1 MKLST
6 KADYGLR
13 FVVHLANNQG
23 VEEYTRLHDVA
34 DKEGIPVKY
43 LENIV
48 AQLRPTNILR
58 IKRGASGGYSLNQ
71 PPAQVSVFDLLVAL
85 DEPLVKNDGSQAND
99 TRMTPLRAVVD
110 KLWEGLN
117 KQVTDYFRQLT
128 LQDLLHQYRVQSNAD
143 VYYI

>member
-23 VEEYTRLHDVA
+23 VEDFTRLHDVA

-58 IKRGASGGYSLNQ
+58 IKRGASGGYSLNI
-71 PPAQVSVFDLLVAL
+71 PPEQVSVFDLLVAL
-85 DEPLVKNDGSQAND
+85 DEPLVKNDNNPASD
-99 TRMTPLRAVVD
+99 TRYTPLRAVVD
-110 KLWEGLN
+110 RLWEGMN
-117 KQVTDYFRQLT
+117 QQVSDYFRKLT
-128 LQDLLHQYRVQSNAD
+128 LLDLLNQFRIQSSAD